1 MATVVPTTKASTS
14 TPPKPTVGENLTSEQ
29 LSAVNEKV
37 KKMSGEDMAAM
48 LDDMG
53 SMSPEQQA
61 RMKTMGVDPAMMM
74 KTAEIM
80 KNNPMMR
87 KAAEAMMKNM
97 TPEMMKKASEQAQQ
111 QMAGMSKE
119 DFEKALERMKKGE
132 Q

>member
-1 MATVVPTTKASTS
+1 MKASTN
-14 TPPKPTVGENLTSEQ
+14 TPPRPTVGENLTAEQ
-29 LSAVNEKV
+29 LSTVNEKV
-37 KKMSGEDMAAM
+37 KNMSGEDMAAM

-53 SMSPEQQA
+53 NMSPEQQA
-61 RMKTMGVDPAMMM
+61 RMKAMGVDPTMMM
-74 KTAEIM
+74 KTAELM

-97 TPEMMKKASEQAQQ
+97 TPEMMKKASEQAQR

-119 DFEKALERMKKGE
+119 DYEKALERMKKGE